1 MRKAAA
7 WGVGLEVMCKEGQR
21 QRGSREVWPGTAW
34 YQLRHGPLSPA
45 STSRPWLNAT
55 APGSHV
61 LVLSSNCGAGLRE
74 DRSFP
79 REAGD
84 EKVLFFNP
92 INSGLSIFLLNSA
105 CKLAS
110 PLWVYLFLVSASTN
124 VAKSNQLMLSVF
136 CHKLSSSN
144 STGSLDTFSAFQI
157 III

>member
-1 MRKAAA
+1 M

-74 DRSFP
+74 DLGEDYHGSGWNAQGRLCPLSFCP
-79 REAGD
+79 L
-84 EKVLFFNP
+84 VCPF
-92 INSGLSIFLLNSA
+92 LSLSLIFIMS
-105 CKLAS
+105 S
-110 PLWVYLFLVSASTN
+110 S
-124 VAKSNQLMLSVF
+124 
-136 CHKLSSSN
+136 KLSPGTPSKF
-144 STGSLDTFSAFQI
+144 GSQCSGGCGKKCSPGSKALRLGTADATTRLK
-157 III
+157 